1 MSETNIL
8 TKTASDK
15 HAELLREGEYDFLT
29 PTTVNEK
36 TFMLG
41 YLEGVRYCAEM
52 NSKALN
58 GNHSSYDVSAIKEEN
73 VVLSRNM

>member
-36 TFMLG
+36 TFSLG
-41 YLEGVRYCAEM
+41 FLEGVKYYAEM
-52 NSKALN
+52 NLKTLN
-58 GNHSSYDVSAIKEEN
+58 GNHSSCDLLEEN

>member
-41 YLEGVRYCAEM
+41 YLEGVKYYAEM
-52 NSKALN
+52 NLKALN
-58 GNHSSYDVSAIKEEN
+58 GNHSYSGILEIREEN